1 MKTYA
6 YTDVGRQRKENQ
18 DSVFISDDPIGNL
31 PNLYIVADGMGG
43 HAGGRYASNCAVTT
57 VTQAIME
64 ESIKE
69 PVQILEHAIQSANQQ
84 ILEEAATLEHMSGMG
99 TTIVASTIV
108 NNVLYAANV
117 GDSRLYIVNENRIRQ
132 ITKDHSLVE
141 EMIRIGEIDRENA
154 KHHPDKNVITRAVGA
169 MDDLK
174 IDFFE
179 IPISKGD
186 IILMCS
192 DGLSNMVED
201 SQMVSILNN
210 SSNVKGKVEQLV
222 QVANENGGEDNITV
236 IVIES

>member
-6 YTDVGRQRKENQ
+6 YTDVGRQRNENQ
-18 DSVFISDDPIGNL
+18 DAVYACDTSIGNL

-43 HAGGRYASNCAVTT
+43 HAGGRYASNRAVTT
-57 VTQAIME
+57 VTE
-64 ESIKE
+64 EIKRLLLNH
-69 PVQILEHAIQSANQQ
+69 PVQILERAIQTANKQ
-84 ILEEAATLEHMSGMG
+84 ILEEAASLEHMTGMG
-99 TTIVASTIV
+99 TTMVVSTIV
-108 NNVLYAANV
+108 EGTLFAANV
-117 GDSRLYIVNENRIRQ
+117 GDSRLYIINENQIRQ

-179 IPISKGD
+179 IPLEKGD
-186 IILMCS
+186 RILMCS

-201 SQMVSILNN
+201 GQIVSVFN
-210 SSNVKGKVEQLV
+210 SHDDIKDKVETLV
-222 QVANENGGEDNITV
+222 KLANENGGEDNITV